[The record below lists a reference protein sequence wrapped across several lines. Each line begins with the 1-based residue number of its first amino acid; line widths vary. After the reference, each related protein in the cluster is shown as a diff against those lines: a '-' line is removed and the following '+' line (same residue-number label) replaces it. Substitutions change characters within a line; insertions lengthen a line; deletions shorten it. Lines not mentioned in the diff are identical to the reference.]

1 MALRNAT
8 TDKSGL
14 DVGGVEAGDGV
25 AGG

>member
-1 MALRNAT
+1 LRNAT